1 MIEDKKDILV
11 ANDEDDI
18 ARIVVDRLI
27 FIGYEVRRANNGHEC
42 LERIAERVPDLLL
55 LDLRMPGM
63 DGVEVLRKIRPLSPP
78 LTTIVVSASADRQ
91 LIQQCLEH
99 GATNYLIKP
108 FDGAALAEQV
118 RAALEDE

>member
-1 MIEDKKDILV
+1 MRKTKKHIVV

-18 ARIVVDRLI
+18 ARIIVDRLT
-27 FIGYEVRRANNGHEC
+27 FIGYDVRHVLDGCEC
-42 LERIAERVPDLLL
+42 LQCIAERVPDLLL

-63 DGVEVLRKIRPLSPP
+63 DGVTVLEHLRKRYPSLV
-78 LTTIVVSASADRQ
+78 TIVVSASADRQ
-91 LIQQCLEH
+91 LIQQCLEL

>member
-1 MIEDKKDILV
+1 MIENKKDILV

-18 ARIVVDRLI
+18 ARIVVDRLL
-27 FIGYEVRRANNGHEC
+27 FIGYEVRRASDGCEC
-42 LERIAERVPDLLL
+42 LQRIAERVPDLLL

-63 DGVEVLRKIRPLSPP
+63 DGVTVLEHLRKRYPSLV
-78 LTTIVVSASADRQ
+78 TIVVSASVDRQ
-91 LIQQCLEH
+91 LIRQCLEL

-108 FDGAALAEQV
+108 FDGAALEGQV